1 MTEARID
8 RDLHS
13 QNGVSVAVAD
23 AIGAE
28 AETLAV
34 SGKRCVIDFG

>member
-1 MTEARID
+1 MVYQ
-8 RDLHS
+8 LH
-13 QNGVSVAVAD
+13 VAD